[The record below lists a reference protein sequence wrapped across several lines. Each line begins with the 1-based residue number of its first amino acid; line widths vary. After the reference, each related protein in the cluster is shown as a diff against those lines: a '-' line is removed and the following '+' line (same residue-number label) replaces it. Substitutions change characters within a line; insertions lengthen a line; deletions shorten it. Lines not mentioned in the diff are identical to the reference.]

1 MSCGC
6 QIERFRALGVVA
18 LGHAGRC
25 SPPAFHKDSSAP
37 AGIHR
42 AIYNRE
48 AGMLV
53 SPNGSPVIGVGI
65 RADRGDAFR
74 EQLLAM
80 RTYKGATVA
89 AAE

>member
-1 MSCGC
+1 M
-6 QIERFRALGVVA
+6 
-18 LGHAGRC
+18 C

-37 AGIHR
+37 ACIQR

-53 SPNGSPVIGVGI
+53 SPNGSSVVGMGV
-65 RADRGDAFR
+65 RADRGDAYR

-80 RTYKGATVA
+80 RTYKGTAVA
-89 AAE
+89 AAEQVRLPDVLVYAA